1 MSVRTPR
8 HHLPNIFS
16 RTALT
21 ALTLITLLLM
31 QSACSLGAGGGYA
44 GLYQGTS
51 TATDTVDGKSTT
63 ETSQG
68 IYYVLDGTESDLV
81 IVIESLPACPVKASF
96 DGDKFESKKVRC
108 TIADDT
114 TTITGTIEIEGELA
128 DGDLELEATFN
139 GTISSGGQSTSYII
153 AEKFDGKRK

>member
-8 HHLPNIFS
+8 HYLPNIFS

-21 ALTLITLLLM
+21 ALTLITMLLM
-31 QSACSLGAGGGYA
+31 QSACSLGGGGGYA

-51 TATDTVDGKSTT
+51 TSTQTVDGKSTT

-68 IYYVLDGTESDLV
+68 IYYVLDGAESDLV
-81 IVIESLPACPVKASF
+81 ILIDGFRQCPVKANF

-108 TIADDT
+108 TIASDT
-114 TTITGTIEIEGELA
+114 TTITGTFEIEGEIA
-128 DGDLELEATFN
+128 DGDLELEVTFN
-139 GTISSGGQSTSYII
+139 GTVSGGGQSVDVII
-153 AEKFDGKRK
+153 SDNFDGKRK